1 VQQSCGCSQTG
12 CGQLLHAVTTV
23 CGHLYAG
30 SITIMMSK
38 SNHSI
43 YAIDT
48 ACWLTLQG
56 YGEVVIDPIPPSQQ
70 SGSPVSSQQQQQRD
84 TASSAAARHLT
95 MQEPQ
100 QQQQQQQRL
109 QDGACPFPASPLPLT
124 PADIGGDTS
133 MFSLYLHEAIP
144 NCIFWGLFNAGALH
158 QTVQDGN
165 IPQLRLITDLFGG
178 LIPELP
184 KHFSKRGMLMD
195 IAMTEPPVVSFN
207 AGSEGGVVIAA
218 RYDTNV
224 SVLNATGDGAT
235 VLVAQL
241 SANVSIAADFGW
253 DATVI
258 HSTAVNYAVKY
269 EMFPVNVNGWNQIID
284 WVVKQAGPRQ
294 SLGQLWDTYVKT
306 LATPYIGLDKVVT
319 RAVDQWFVVS
329 SDVKVTQL
337 PPLF

>member
-1 VQQSCGCSQTG
+1 
-12 CGQLLHAVTTV
+12 
-23 CGHLYAG
+23 
-30 SITIMMSK
+30 
-38 SNHSI
+38 
-43 YAIDT
+43 
-48 ACWLTLQG
+48 
-56 YGEVVIDPIPPSQQ
+56 VIDPIPPSLQ
-70 SGSPVSSQQQQQRD
+70 SSLQASSQQQQQQD
-84 TASSAAARHLT
+84 EEDASASQAAARHLT
-95 MQEPQ
+95 MQQ
-100 QQQQQQQRL
+100 QQQQQMRPAL
-109 QDGACPFPASPLPLT
+109 LDGACPFPASPLPLT
-124 PADIGGDTS
+124 PADIGGDGA

-144 NCIFWGLFNAGALH
+144 NCIFWGLFNAGALR

-195 IAMTEPPVVSFN
+195 IAMTAPPVVSFN
-207 AGSEGGVVIAA
+207 SGADGGVVIAA

-224 SVLNATGDGAT
+224 SVLNATGDGTT

-258 HSTAVNYAVKY
+258 HSTSVNYAVKY

-294 SLGQLWDTYVKT
+294 SLGQLWDTCVKT
-306 LATPYIGLDKVVT
+306 PATPYIGLDKVVT

>member
-1 VQQSCGCSQTG
+1 
-12 CGQLLHAVTTV
+12 
-23 CGHLYAG
+23 
-30 SITIMMSK
+30 
-38 SNHSI
+38 
-43 YAIDT
+43 
-48 ACWLTLQG
+48 LQ
-56 YGEVVIDPIPPSQQ
+56 EHTQE
-70 SGSPVSSQQQQQRD
+70 QQQQSYAAD
-84 TASSAAARHLT
+84 DSASQAAARHLT
-95 MQEPQ
+95 MQQHEQ
-100 QQQQQQQRL
+100 QQQMRPTL
-109 QDGACPFPASPLPLT
+109 LDGACPFPASPLPLT
-124 PADIGGDTS
+124 PADIGGDGG

-184 KHFSKRGMLMD
+184 KHYSKKGMLMD
-195 IAMTEPPVVSFN
+195 IEMTEPPVVGFN
-207 AGSEGGVVIAA
+207 AGADGGVVISA

-258 HSTAVNYAVKY
+258 HSTAVNYAVQY
-269 EMFPVNVNGWNQIID
+269 EMFPVNVKGWNQIID

-306 LATPYIGLDKVVT
+306 PATPYVGLDKVVT